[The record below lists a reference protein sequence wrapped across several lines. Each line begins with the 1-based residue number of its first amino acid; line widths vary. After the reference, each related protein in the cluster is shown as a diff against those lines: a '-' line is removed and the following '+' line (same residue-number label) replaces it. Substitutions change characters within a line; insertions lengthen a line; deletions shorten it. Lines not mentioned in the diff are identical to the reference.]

1 MFKEFLSFK
10 NIERLQSL
18 IIFVPFKQT
27 MTLVKKLKDINGMK
41 AL

>member
-1 MFKEFLSFK
+1 MALK

-27 MTLVKKLKDINGMK
+27 MTIVQNLKDINDMK